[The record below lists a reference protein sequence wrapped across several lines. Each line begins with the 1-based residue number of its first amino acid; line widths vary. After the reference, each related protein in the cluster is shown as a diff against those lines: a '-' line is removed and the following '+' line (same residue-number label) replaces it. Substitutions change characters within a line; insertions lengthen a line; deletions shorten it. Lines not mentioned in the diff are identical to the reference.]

1 MKRKR
6 STSFFE
12 KNERK
17 VEISIDVI
25 VHATEDKLK
34 IFRALNEIFEIEEE
48 QLELKETLGHFEN
61 PIILLNTVITKSH
74 ARNIIRKILEF
85 LSSEQINELID
96 EIDERIIDSRF
107 HMRLDKQELIKG
119 NIIISEKDT
128 VKIKI
133 HTPIYNKKNKIKIFT
148 EFFQELTR
156 LNKNN
161 KQN

>member
-6 STSFFE
+6 SISFFE
-12 KNERK
+12 KNQRE

-74 ARNIIRKILEF
+74 ARNIIRKILGF

-96 EIDERIIDSRF
+96 EIEERTIDSRF

-148 EFFQELTR
+148 EFFQEF
-156 LNKNN
+156 N
-161 KQN
+161 